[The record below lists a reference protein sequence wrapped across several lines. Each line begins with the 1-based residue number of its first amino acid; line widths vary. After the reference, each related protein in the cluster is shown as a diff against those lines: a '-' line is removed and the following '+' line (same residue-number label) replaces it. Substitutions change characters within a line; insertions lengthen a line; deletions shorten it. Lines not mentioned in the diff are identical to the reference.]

1 MHTYMYTYTHTY
13 IYTYIQTY
21 KHTNKH
27 IYIQVFSFELS
38 DADMA
43 RIDELKK
50 DPIIAIPEFINK

>member
-1 MHTYMYTYTHTY
+1 VCVCLFQVSVIPGSGNPHHM
-13 IYTYIQTY
+13 
-21 KHTNKH
+21 KENLE
-27 IYIQVFSFELS
+27 VFSFELS